1 MSEPISTET
10 NKVVTIE
17 DFMNIELRVGVIE
30 EAEVVPKSKKLLKI
44 KVNLGTEFGTKQIL
58 SGISQFYSPESLIG
72 KKIIV
77 VANLQTATLMG
88 LESEGM
94 LLAVQNSDGTKLEVL
109 KVSEEFE
116 PGSRVR

>member
-1 MSEPISTET
+1 MSEQTSVIER
-10 NKVVTIE
+10 KKVTIE
-17 DFMNIELRVGVIE
+17 EFMNIELRVGIVE

-44 KVNLGTEFGTKQIL
+44 KVNLGTEFGTRQIL
-58 SGISQFYSPESLIG
+58 SGISQFYTPENLIG
-72 KKIIV
+72 KRIVV

-94 LLAVQNSDGTKLEVL
+94 LLAVQNSDGTKLNVL
-109 KVSEEFE
+109 QISEEFE